1 MKMLSPFGPANDHP
15 ILVSRKLSLV
25 GSPRILGVD
34 KKHLK
39 FRVRQ
44 KGRTMD
50 AIGFGMAEYLE
61 QLMQSKDNF
70 DLAFILEENTYRGET
85 NVQLHVKDIKN
96 GAV

>member
-1 MKMLSPFGPANDHP
+1 
-15 ILVSRKLSLV
+15 
-25 GSPRILGVD
+25 
-34 KKHLK
+34 
-39 FRVRQ
+39 
-44 KGRTMD
+44 MD